1 MVTLTLEFEGIDVS
15 NDEAILHEGAAVGYY
30 ILSGGFA
37 HHVVRSMAVGY
48 VPAALGADG
57 QRLEVEIL
65 GQIYSAEVQSAPL
78 YDPDRLKM
86 RS

>member
-1 MVTLTLEFEGIDVS
+1 MS

-65 GQIYSAEVQSAPL
+65 G
-78 YDPDRLKM
+78 
-86 RS
+86 